1 MTSSCRAN
9 KRDVSTH
16 WARSRHI
23 DAELR
28 NSGGSV
34 VSCIMHSIERDVTT
48 KPIDNEMPTHLSGQ
62 KQKGMG
68 RRMHNQM
75 MHMAL
80 RNDEEK

>member
-1 MTSSCRAN
+1 M
-9 KRDVSTH
+9 DV
-16 WARSRHI
+16 
-23 DAELR
+23 ELKH
-28 NSGGSV
+28 SGGGV
-34 VSCIMHSIERDVTT
+34 VSCTKHGIECDVTT